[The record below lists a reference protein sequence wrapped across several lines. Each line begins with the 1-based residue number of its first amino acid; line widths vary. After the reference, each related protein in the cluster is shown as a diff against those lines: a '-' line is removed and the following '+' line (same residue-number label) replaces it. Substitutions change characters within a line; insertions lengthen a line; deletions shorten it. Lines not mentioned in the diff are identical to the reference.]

1 MLEVSPDGALVK
13 VCFVD
18 YGNSEWASVEHL
30 RKQLFLTEVPV
41 QSLRVR
47 LQGVQPKEGG
57 WGKEDLE
64 YLHREVVDKV
74 CLYSDLHRNLTG
86 LLPGVE
92 RQ

>member
-1 MLEVSPDGALVK
+1 MEVSPDGALVK

-18 YGNSEWASVEHL
+18 YGNSEWASVRHL

-41 QSLRVR
+41 QSLMVR

-57 WGKEDLE
+57 WEKEDLD

-74 CLYSDLHRNLTG
+74 CMNSDLHCNLKT

>member
-1 MLEVSPDGALVK
+1 MVK

-18 YGNSEWASVEHL
+18 YGNSEWASVRHL

-57 WGKEDLE
+57 WEQQDLD

-74 CLYSDLHRNLTG
+74 GLHSDLHCNLTR

-92 RQ
+92 HQRSKAGA

>member
-1 MLEVSPDGALVK
+1 MEVSPDGALVK

-18 YGNSEWASVEHL
+18 YGNSEWASVRHL

-47 LQGVQPKEGG
+47 LHGVQPKEGG
-57 WGKEDLE
+57 WEQQDLE

-74 CLYSDLHRNLTG
+74 CWHSDLHCSLTG
-86 LLPGVE
+86 LFPGVE
-92 RQ
+92 HQ